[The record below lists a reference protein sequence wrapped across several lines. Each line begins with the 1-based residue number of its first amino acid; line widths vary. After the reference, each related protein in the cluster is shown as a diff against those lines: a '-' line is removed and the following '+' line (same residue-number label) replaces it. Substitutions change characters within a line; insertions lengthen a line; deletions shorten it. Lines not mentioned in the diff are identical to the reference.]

1 MLQSWSSIIIELDS
15 NENSSNEIEE
25 QLLDTCCFMP
35 TIRSDRKKTL
45 LAFLLALSTIYFCAL
60 IITIVDERLPDPKNF
75 PPLPDLLLENIEQI
89 PWAFAVTEKLILFE
103 ISTLFTVIFLHRH
116 R

>member
-1 MLQSWSSIIIELDS
+1 MLNSWSSIIIELDS
-15 NENSSNEIEE
+15 ANEIEE
-25 QLLDTCCFMP
+25 QLRDTCCFIP
-35 TIRSDRKKTL
+35 SVRSDRKKTL
-45 LAFLLALSTIYFCAL
+45 FAFLIALSAIYFCAV

-103 ISTLFTVIFLHRH
+103 ISTLITVILLHRH